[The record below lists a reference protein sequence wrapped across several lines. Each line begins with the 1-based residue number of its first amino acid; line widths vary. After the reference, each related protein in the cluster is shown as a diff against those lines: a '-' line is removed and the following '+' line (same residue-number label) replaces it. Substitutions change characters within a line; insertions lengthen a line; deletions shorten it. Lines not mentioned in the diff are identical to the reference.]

1 MGVAAAAAA
10 AARQREAGSLA
21 GKGREGRDDVNSLV
35 CKNRCA
41 GKHRK
46 LSRFGSRPGLPKYL
60 EPDPVELGIT
70 LPVVPVELVKSVPFG
85 IL

>member
-1 MGVAAAAAA
+1 MMSIASFAKTVV
-10 AARQREAGSLA
+10 QGST
-21 GKGREGRDDVNSLV
+21 GSFRDLDP
-35 CKNRCA
+35 
-41 GKHRK
+41 
-46 LSRFGSRPGLPKYL
+46 PGLPKYL